1 MSALRIESTRIKPL
15 EAESLGAGRNA
26 DVVRAK
32 LEPVE
37 CSTRNLGESRHVA
50 VKKMRVDDDV
60 GDTPVL
66 TVRKTELCVP
76 RSLSQDLLTRDVDPC
91 PDVSP

>member
-1 MSALRIESTRIKPL
+1 MLALRIESTRIKPL

-26 DVVRAK
+26 DVVQAK

-37 CSTRNLGESRHVA
+37 CLTRSPGGSQHVA
-50 VKKMRVDDDV
+50 VKKMRVDDDA

-66 TVRKTELCVP
+66 T
-76 RSLSQDLLTRDVDPC
+76 
-91 PDVSP
+91 